1 MDLILLPELLTIC
14 RLPKDEPL
22 PRWAL
27 AGDFY
32 AVCRNEDEL
41 SIVCPQSQP
50 PAGIEADRDW
60 RALKVRGPLGLSETG
75 VIAALSTPLAAA
87 GVPLFVISTF
97 ETDYLLVKAV
107 DLSRAVAALRHE
119 HTVQT

>member
-1 MDLILLPELLTIC
+1 MDLILLPEPLSIC
-14 RLPKDEPL
+14 RLPKEEPL

-41 SIVCPQSQP
+41 SIVCPQNQT
-50 PAGIEADRDW
+50 PAGIEADRGW
-60 RALKVRGPLGLSETG
+60 RALKVRGPMDLSEIG
-75 VIAALSTPLAAA
+75 VIAGLSAPLAAA

-97 ETDYLLVKAV
+97 ETDYLLVRTA
-107 DLSRAVAALRHE
+107 DLSRAVEALRRE